1 MWLSDYRWPH
11 LHSTIWYYLSSY
23 NIFTVY
29 IYFPS
34 LKYSLAAL
42 YVANTLWRGFQ
53 VLPCSSHYPSSWL
66 SQVHPSSSFPCA
78 QCPLSTIHLYPLSES
93 LLKYLPLPSKA
104 LITFIQAHSALQ
116 QLECSDSCPSPMNF
130 HLTLIPPFT
139 LSSEGLMLPTFLFFL
154 FCLIWLI
161 LRCGKMN
168 WSYWTDHISLHM
180 AHSISTD
187 WYQAPLTCIFE
198 YVRTVTV

>member
-1 MWLSDYRWPH
+1 MWLSDYIWPH
-11 LHSTIWYYLSSY
+11 LHSTIWDYLSSY
-23 NIFTVY
+23 NTFTVY

-34 LKYSLAAL
+34 LKHSLAAQ

-53 VLPCSSHYPSSWL
+53 VLPCSSHYPSSWV
-66 SQVHPSSSFPCA
+66 SQVYHSNYFPCA
-78 QCPLSTIHLYPLSES
+78 QCPLSRIHLYPLSES

-116 QLECSDSCPSPMNF
+116 QLECSDSWPSPMNF

-139 LSSEGLMLPTFLFFL
+139 LSSEGLMLPSYIFFL

-161 LRCGKMN
+161 LRYGKMN
-168 WSYWTDHISLHM
+168 WSYWTDHKSLCK
-180 AHSISTD
+180 AHSISSD
-187 WYQAPLTCIFE
+187 WCQAPLTCIFE
-198 YVRTVTV
+198 YVLTVTV